1 MWTHVGEE
9 HEVEN
14 RAAVALRVDEVLA
27 HLQARASKWIERRIV
42 VAAVLARLAPADPAP
57 VLLALA
63 ACHVVAAVAL
73 LRGDAALRAWLAA
86 LVDEPERL
94 ALRPALR
101 LLVRLARH
109 ARVGVGV
116 VVRASA
122 GAQIGSA
129 VVCQRCQAS

>member
-1 MWTHVGEE
+1 MWTHVGKE

-14 RAAVALRVDEVLA
+14 RAAVALRVDEVFA

-57 VLLALA
+57 VLLTFA

-94 ALRPALR
+94 ALRPALCF
-101 LLVRLARH
+101 LVRLARH

-116 VVRASA
+116 VV
-122 GAQIGSA
+122 
-129 VVCQRCQAS
+129 